1 MTVKAMPFNERI
13 IPFQTETDVVARMP
27 AWGQVQTWARQD
39 PLPTKP
45 CYVAARPWCAQHIAE
60 RDGDTETANE
70 LGKQQAAVMAKY
82 GL

>member
-1 MTVKAMPFNERI
+1 MSA
-13 IPFQTETDVVARMP
+13 Q
-27 AWGQVQTWARQD
+27 GQVQTWARQD